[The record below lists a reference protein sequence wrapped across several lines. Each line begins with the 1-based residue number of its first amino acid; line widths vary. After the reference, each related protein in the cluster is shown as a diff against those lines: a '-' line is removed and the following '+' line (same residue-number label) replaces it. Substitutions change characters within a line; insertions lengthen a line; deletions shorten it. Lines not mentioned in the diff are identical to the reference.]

1 MLLVME
7 FQDGSR
13 LQINWPSC
21 IVDLGNYLLIPFII
35 ASNKRHRIYERNEKK
50 TIVIGLLVPT
60 GYLTFKANIFTRLV
74 RIVGDFEKA

>member
-13 LQINWPSC
+13 LRINWPSC

-35 ASNKRHRIYERNEKK
+35 ASNKRHRIYGTNEK

-60 GYLTFKANIFTRLV
+60 GYLTLKANIFTRLV
-74 RIVGDFEKA
+74 RIIGDFEKA